1 MEGLLDALGMVTL
14 LLLVAVGAASG
25 LIAGRMAGRRTAA
38 YVALGIVG
46 AVATPFVLAAL
57 GLGILAAGGILLLLV
72 VAFAGA
78 VILLAVG
85 RALMR

>member
-1 MEGLLDALGMVTL
+1 MEGFLDALGMVTL